1 MLEDSSEGGGG
12 DQQHPVKNGRT
23 IGNKQKPQQQV
34 QRRPVTEERV
44 MTSKPSNMNSRDAE
58 TSNCDYVSEIFRE
71 QLSELEYSKLLA
83 ETDEREPT

>member
-1 MLEDSSEGGGG
+1 
-12 DQQHPVKNGRT
+12 
-23 IGNKQKPQQQV
+23 V
-34 QRRPVTEERV
+34 QRRPATEERV
-44 MTSKPSNMNSRDAE
+44 LTSKPSNINSRDIE